1 MLDQKDIAA
10 KTCILV
16 VQRFKRETEAKWLKD
31 VKVGDELIMIVPFKP
46 IGRGRGCYAQPI
58 IAYNLS
64 QNTKNEY
71 TFNELRKVFDVLEL
85 EIL

>member
-1 MLDQKDIAA
+1 MLDQKDIVA

-16 VQRFKRETEAKWLKD
+16 VQRLKRETEAKWLKD
-31 VKVGDELIMIVPFKP
+31 VKVGDELIMIVPFRP
-46 IGRGRGCYAQPI
+46 MGRGRGCYAQPI

-64 QNTKNEY
+64 QSTKNTY
-71 TFNELRKVFDVLEL
+71 TFNQLSKVFEVLEL